1 MLKHIGYT
9 PPQKGLID
17 FFHNDFFQLIEKN
30 VPDVSK
36 IICACCCTMDDKNGE
51 SLGLFFALPDR
62 FVYVASVVEK
72 EQIMYVEFL
81 IDEISKFSVLA
92 KDDQFYSIQFEIYG
106 EDILVEGYDM
116 QIPDDFLNRLKI
128 SEIISLDLN

>member
-17 FFHNDFFQLIEKN
+17 FFHQDFFQVIEKN

-36 IICACCCTMDDKNGE
+36 IICACCCTMNDKNGE

-62 FVYVASVVEK
+62 FAYVAAIVDK
-72 EQIMYVEFL
+72 DQIMYVEFS
-81 IDEISKFSVLA
+81 IDEISNFSVLA
-92 KDDQFYSIQFEIYG
+92 KEDQLHSIQFEIYG

-116 QIPDDFLNRLKI
+116 QIPDDFFKRLKA
-128 SEIISLDLN
+128 SEIISLD